1 MSDLISR
8 QAVLKLLSTIPPEE
22 AMTKAMLIQSV
33 KQMDSETVTE
43 CNNLISRQ
51 AAIDSIKGLC
61 EHYTPTKSV
70 KHPHMDFVIE
80 ELQNLPSAQ
89 LKTGRW
95 KIKKASIH
103 PYGNDVCCSECDFI
117 LGSSFGY
124 KYCPNCGARM
134 EG

>member
-1 MSDLISR
+1 MDLIER
-8 QAVLKLLSTIPPEE
+8 QAVLKLLFMIPPEE

-89 LKTGRW
+89 PKTGRR
-95 KIKKASIH
+95 IVDED
-103 PYGNDVCCSECDFI
+103 GNIQCSEC
-117 LGSSFGY
+117 GSGECWGN
-124 KYCPNCGARM
+124 YCMNCGAKM
-134 EG
+134 EE